1 MRDQLVNVSRVF
13 STHKA
18 LAALRTDG
26 SVVTWGH
33 AEQGGDSAAVLWRRM
48 TLAS

>member
-33 AEQGGDSAAVLWRRM
+33 AEQGGDSAAVPRRQI
-48 TLAS
+48 